1 MYRAL
6 QEAVRDQIPRGAAP
20 LSRAHLLLRQ
30 HGKTL
35 CRNTRPLC
43 EECPL
48 AGHCAFAAKRP

>member
-1 MYRAL
+1 VL
-6 QEAVRDQIPRGAAP
+6 DQIPRGAVA

-43 EECPL
+43 EACPL
-48 AGHCAFAAKRP
+48 AGFCAFAAKRG

>member
-1 MYRAL
+1 
-6 QEAVRDQIPRGAAP
+6 VRDQIPRGAAP

-35 CRNTRPLC
+35 CRNACPLC

-48 AGHCAFAAKRP
+48 AALCAFAAKHV